1 MSDESIPRYTIPN
14 LGNIDA
20 RKLYGGSR
28 GGKKEP
34 EFIENTGRDSMGHV
48 FFTTGVCWLG
58 GFLGG
63 GAYGSIE
70 GYRASPGT
78 SSRIVFNSLMNGMSK
93 RGSKIGNT
101 LGSIAFLHSSFYWIA
116 QTAEVDRYIEHPSVL
131 PAVAGFTTGALFK
144 STRGIRAAALAG
156 TIGTG
161 LSLTYSYLGPYV
173 YTVVLGKGGRY

>member
-70 GYRASPGT
+70 GKTSVIMLLTIHTNTHKYAQLQLFLITITTTKNIGYRASPGT

-101 LGSIAFLHSSFYWIA
+101 LGSIGIIISSLHFLFLSFSLKTCFFPSFFSFLLVGKSSWF
-116 QTAEVDRYIEHPSVL
+116 L
-131 PAVAGFTTGALFK
+131 
-144 STRGIRAAALAG
+144 
-156 TIGTG
+156 
-161 LSLTYSYLGPYV
+161 
-173 YTVVLGKGGRY
+173 

>member
-70 GYRASPGT
+70 GKTIVIMHLNDTHQYTQLLLFLITITTTKNIGYRASPGT

-101 LGSIAFLHSSFYWIA
+101 LGSIGIIISSLHFLFLSFSLKTCFFPSFFSFLLVGKSSWF
-116 QTAEVDRYIEHPSVL
+116 L
-131 PAVAGFTTGALFK
+131 
-144 STRGIRAAALAG
+144 
-156 TIGTG
+156 
-161 LSLTYSYLGPYV
+161 
-173 YTVVLGKGGRY
+173 